1 MGKILEESGDDRFG
15 RDVSPPM
22 SKEGPMVE
30 EDRSVFGSTLAQVCN
45 DMFKECPGFA
55 ELEPH
60 EQQAIAPSD
69 ADTIVASIGL
79 AGSDFRGALVVH
91 APPAFFQ
98 RSYPPS
104 LKRTVVS
111 DAAMVDWAGE
121 ISNQLLGRLKNR
133 LCQLG
138 LDFAISTP
146 TVVRGD
152 KLTLNATAAASV
164 RHGLRVG
171 DARADVVLNIAQDA
185 GKPLLP
191 AKGPAQVASLEGEAL
206 LF

>member
-1 MGKILEESGDDRFG
+1 
-15 RDVSPPM
+15 
-22 SKEGPMVE
+22 MVE
-30 EDRSVFGSTLAQVCN
+30 DDRSVFRSTLEQVCN
-45 DMFKECPGFA
+45 DMFKECPGFNV
-55 ELEPH
+55 LGLG
-60 EQQAIAPSD
+60 EQATIALPD

-79 AGSDFRGALVVH
+79 AGADFRGALVVH
-91 APPAFFQ
+91 APPPFFQ

-133 LCQLG
+133 LCLFG

-152 KLTLNATAAASV
+152 KLTLNTATAAQV
-164 RHGLRVG
+164 RYALRVG
-171 DARADVVLNIAQDA
+171 DARADVVLSIAQDA